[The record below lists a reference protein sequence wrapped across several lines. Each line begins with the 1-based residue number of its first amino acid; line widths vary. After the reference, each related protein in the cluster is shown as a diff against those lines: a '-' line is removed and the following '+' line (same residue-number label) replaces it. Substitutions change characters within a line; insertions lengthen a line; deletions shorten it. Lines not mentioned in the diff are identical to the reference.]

1 MATDKSK
8 RIPGQATYASNF
20 EVQKQ
25 ALLDA
30 REVILGSAADLV
42 NPKTWEDEDGN
53 VWLAKGL
60 KVAVMNGG
68 GTPELYILKDPDKY
82 TEAASWVK
90 IGDMAGATP
99 LVLDLSEVE
108 QDDEMHDNIDLGI
121 SYDEISAVAKS
132 GRLILVTFN
141 GQYFV
146 VPTNVTVAMPNIALY
161 SVGANY
167 DMWVVTIA
175 KGTNANTCKVGV
187 GHGPI
192 TKAAVGLGNV
202 TNDAQVKRSEMGKAN
217 GVATLGADG
226 KVPVEQLPQ
235 LDTSL
240 YLPVAEL
247 PTEDIKTDKIYLVPA
262 TDTAEDNIY
271 DEYLYVEG
279 KWEKFGSV
287 QAKADLSGYYTKTEA
302 DGKFATKTVAS
313 SSADGLMSKTDKA
326 KLDALPAGS
335 EVVTSVVLEVE
346 AI

>member
-90 IGDMAGATP
+90 IGDMTGATP
-99 LVLDLSEVE
+99 LVLDLTEVE
-108 QDDEMHDNIDLGI
+108 QDDVMHDNIDLGI
-121 SYDEISAVAKS
+121 SYDEILAVAQS
-132 GRLILVTFN
+132 GRFILAAFN
-141 GQYFV
+141 GQNFV
-146 VPTNVTVAMPNIALY
+146 VPTNVIAAMRNVTLY

-167 DMWVVTIA
+167 EMWVVTIA
-175 KGTNANTCKVGV
+175 KGTNANTCQVGV
-187 GHGPI
+187 SHGQI
-192 TKAAVGLGNV
+192 SKTVVGLGNV
-202 TNDAQVKRSEMGKAN
+202 TNDAQVKRTEMGVAN

-226 KVPVEQLPQ
+226 KVPVEQLPTI
-235 LDTSL
+235 DTSL

-247 PTEDIKTDKIYLVPA
+247 PTSDIKTDKIYLVPA
-262 TDTAEDNIY
+262 TDTAEDNVY
-271 DEYLYVEG
+271 DEYLYVEDQ
-279 KWEKFGSV
+279 WEKFGSV

-346 AI
+346 TI

>member
-42 NPKTWEDEDGN
+42 NPSTWEDEDGN

-90 IGDMAGATP
+90 IGDMTGATP
-99 LVLDLSEVE
+99 LVLDLTEVE
-108 QDDEMHDNIDLGI
+108 QDDEMHDNIDLGL
-121 SYDEISAVAKS
+121 SYDEILAA
-132 GRLILVTFN
+132 FN
-141 GQYFV
+141 GQNFV
-146 VPTNVTVAMPNIALY
+146 VPTNVIAAMRNVILY

-167 DMWVVTIA
+167 EMWVVTIA
-175 KGTNANTCKVGV
+175 KGTNANTCQVGV
-187 GHGPI
+187 GHAQI
-192 TKAAVGLGNV
+192 SKNVVGLNNV
-202 TNDAQVKRSEMGKAN
+202 TNDAQVKRTEMGKAN

-226 KVPVEQLPQ
+226 KVPAEQLPTI
-235 LDTSL
+235 DTSL
-240 YLPVAEL
+240 YLPVASL
-247 PTEDIKTDKIYLVPA
+247 PTTGIKTDKIYLVPA
-262 TDTAEDNIY
+262 TETAEDNIY

-302 DGKFATKTVAS
+302 DGKFAAKTVAS

-346 AI
+346 TI

>member
-68 GTPELYILKDPDKY
+68 GTPELYILKDPDKF

-99 LVLDLSEVE
+99 LVLTMNLTAGSKGDINVGATYEEIEAAVNTRPIIIDGGNLICIVTSVMPSGSVLNLRCGSLSDKKIIDIIIKEGTTAGTCNVNVD
-108 QDDEMHDNIDLGI
+108 QGNIDK
-121 SYDEISAVAKS
+121 SYI
-132 GRLILVTFN
+132 
-141 GQYFV
+141 
-146 VPTNVTVAMPNIALY
+146 
-161 SVGANY
+161 
-167 DMWVVTIA
+167 
-175 KGTNANTCKVGV
+175 
-187 GHGPI
+187 
-192 TKAAVGLGNV
+192 GLGNV
-202 TNDAQVKRSEMGKAN
+202 TNDAQVKRTEMGKAN

-226 KVPVEQLPQ
+226 KVPAEQLPQ

-247 PTEDIKTDKIYLVPA
+247 PVEDIKTDKIYLVPA
-262 TDTAEDNIY
+262 TETAEDNIY
-271 DEYLYVEG
+271 DEYIYVEG